1 MTCFITENC
10 FCDQRASW
18 EYPNL
23 RYGRFSLNCENSTKN
38 CVQHLFPLECVFNTF
53 AGSFYSYM
61 ELVTIYGVLH
71 GKFCL
76 RSSCNRAD
84 RAVSCILCILCS
96 VLWLLKRKSRLLNFQ
111 VTDSFLNFKHLQ
123 YIYICS
129 CTKLFAY
136 HCLASVVLKTCI
148 AQFDL
153 IVNCALTSCAKI
165 VRKTSANVPKKTSK
179 KTK

>member
-1 MTCFITENC
+1 MQSLRALITAYHIPIITILIIIATSE
-10 FCDQRASW
+10 RAGSILISDMG
-18 EYPNL
+18 EKIV
-23 RYGRFSLNCENSTKN
+23 FSTFFRWNVYST
-38 CVQHLFPLECVFNTF
+38 PF
-53 AGSFYSYM
+53 AGSFYPYM
-61 ELVTIYGVLH
+61 ELVTIYGVPH

-76 RSSCNRAD
+76 RSSWN

-96 VLWLLKRKSRLLNFQ
+96 VLWLLKRKSRHLNFQ

-123 YIYICS
+123 YIYIYICS

-153 IVNCALTSCAKI
+153 IV
-165 VRKTSANVPKKTSK
+165 VY
-179 KTK
+179 

>member
-1 MTCFITENC
+1 VVFPETKNYYILNN
-10 FCDQRASW
+10 FCDQRASTS
-18 EYPNL
+18 ERAGSIL
-23 RYGRFSLNCENSTKN
+23 ISDMGEKI
-38 CVQHLFPLECVFNTF
+38 VFNTFFRWNVYSTPF
-53 AGSFYSYM
+53 AGSFYPYM
-61 ELVTIYGVLH
+61 ELVTIYGVPH

-76 RSSCNRAD
+76 RSSWNRAD

-111 VTDSFLNFKHLQ
+111 VTDSFFNFKHLQ

-153 IVNCALTSCAKI
+153 IV
-165 VRKTSANVPKKTSK
+165 VY
-179 KTK
+179 